1 MHIFGQ
7 DCRSLSISAF
17 ITVHYKLVIN
27 KGRDHRIFARHLR
40 NHINTL
46 VPDYAIVCQNFNFG
60 VIIKTGRTEI
70 LLPVK
75 ENFTV
80 RDLSW
85 NTALE
90 IKCSVMIGLTLLT
103 VKRTAKHSYWDI

>member
-40 NHINTL
+40 NHSWL
-46 VPDYAIVCQNFNFG
+46 CHC
-60 VIIKTGRTEI
+60 
-70 LLPVK
+70 LPK
-75 ENFTV
+75 F
-80 RDLSW
+80 
-85 NTALE
+85 
-90 IKCSVMIGLTLLT
+90 
-103 VKRTAKHSYWDI
+103 